1 MKKLSTS
8 HVNAQKLKGFIP
20 GNGPTKAQQFY
31 EKAHNNIFMKRCV
44 PTDERKMLQPHSCGI
59 SLWIFDHQGRK
70 SQITKSKVFLA
81 SHLHGQ
87 KLKNFKPS

>member
-1 MKKLSTS
+1 MKVASFKFLWHLFKPFQSIGSKVVNQRMKKLSTS

-59 SLWIFDHQGRK
+59 SL
-70 SQITKSKVFLA
+70 
-81 SHLHGQ
+81 
-87 KLKNFKPS
+87 